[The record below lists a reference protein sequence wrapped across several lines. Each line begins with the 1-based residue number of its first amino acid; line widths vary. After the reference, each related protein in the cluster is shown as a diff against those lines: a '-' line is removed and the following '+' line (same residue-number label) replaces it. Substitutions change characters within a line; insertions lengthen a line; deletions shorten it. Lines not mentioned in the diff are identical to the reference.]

1 MIKTKILLIKIEIR
15 NKNTTNKDRNKI
27 EKGRNTTNKG
37 RNKIELKILLI
48 QTKIR

>member
-27 EKGRNTTNKG
+27 GI
-37 RNKIELKILLI
+37 KIQLI
-48 QTKIR
+48 KVEIR